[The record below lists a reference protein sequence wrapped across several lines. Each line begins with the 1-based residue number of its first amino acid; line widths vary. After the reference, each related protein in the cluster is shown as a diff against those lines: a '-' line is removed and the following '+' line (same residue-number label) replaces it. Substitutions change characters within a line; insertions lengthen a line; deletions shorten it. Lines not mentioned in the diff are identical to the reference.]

1 MSLKDDFKARFPEF
15 DGQQV
20 DAAFPGLESLWPCLY
35 GATYEGNGTCDDN
48 AILYLNAHLFTVEQS
63 KGPAFTSSS
72 KSVGSVS
79 VTKLINDSMS
89 AQDSFYN
96 STKYGQKFKLL
107 TQFRQGAC
115 FV

>member
-1 MSLKDDFKARFPEF
+1 MSLQDDFKARFPEF
-15 DGQQV
+15 DDQAV
-20 DAAFPGLESLWPCLY
+20 DAAWAGLEACWPCIY
-35 GATYEGNGTCDDN
+35 GASYQGDESCTDQ
-48 AILYLNAHLFTVEQS
+48 AILFLVAHLFTVDQS
-63 KGPAFTSSS
+63 NGPAFTSSS

-79 VTKLINDSMS
+79 VTKLIDSNMS

-96 STKYGQKFKLL
+96 STKYGQKFKLM